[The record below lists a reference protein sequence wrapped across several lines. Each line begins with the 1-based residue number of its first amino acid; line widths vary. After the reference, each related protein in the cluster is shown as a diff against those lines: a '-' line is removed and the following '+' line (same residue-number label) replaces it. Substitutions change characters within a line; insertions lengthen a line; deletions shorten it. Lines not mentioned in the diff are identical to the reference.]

1 VAGQKKTAGSN
12 LSLSVPE
19 GAVQSY
25 EALRPDLLQPRATA
39 PGNGRT
45 LLLRRGMMAWVRE
58 RGDALSFTPTPPLP
72 TVPSQVPSAIA
83 GELVR
88 IMAGLILSRGKECVH
103 AGIEGHGFTSG
114 A

>member
-1 VAGQKKTAGSN
+1 M
-12 LSLSVPE
+12 SLSVPE

-39 PGNGRT
+39 TGNGRT
-45 LLLRRGMMAWVRE
+45 LLIRRGMLAWACE
-58 RGDALSFTPTPPLP
+58 RGDALSFPPTPLLP
-72 TVPSQVPSAIA
+72 TVQSEVPSGIA

-103 AGIEGHGFTSG
+103 ARIEGHGFTSG